1 MRPLHGKTPIGY
13 DRWLLGATL
22 ALLALGLLMVAS
34 ASMVI
39 SDRQYGQPFHY
50 LIHQVICLILGLAI
64 GWVVLRIRLEYW
76 QKCSG
81 YLLLFSLLLL
91 IVVLLPGIGH
101 QVNGSSRWFS
111 LSFISFQASELAKF
125 CVIIYLA
132 SYLVRHQQ
140 AVRQDFIGF
149 IRPMLVLGLVSLLL
163 LMEPDFG
170 ATTVIFATVL
180 GVMFLA
186 EMRLWQFIVLFLLVA
201 AGLTLLAFSSPY
213 RMVRLTT
220 FLNPWANPFASG
232 YQLTQSLI
240 AFGRGGLWGVGLGN
254 SIQKLF
260 YLPEAHTD
268 FLFAVIAEELGLIGE
283 LIVVGLFA
291 VLVGRTLFI
300 GHIAQRK
307 NQLFVAYL
315 AYGFG
320 LSLGLQVLINIG
332 VNAGVLPTKGL
343 TLPLM
348 SYGGSSMLINCVII
362 AILLR
367 AAYEAKI
374 GSSELPEAAY
384 GWSKAP
390 ARWRG
395 VS

>member
-1 MRPLHGKTPIGY
+1 MRPLPGKVAVGY

-39 SDRQYGQPFHY
+39 SDRRYGQPFHY
-50 LIHQVICLILGLAI
+50 LIHQVICLILGFII
-64 GWVVLRIRLEYW
+64 GWVVMRVKLEYW

-81 YLLLFSLLLL
+81 YLLLFALLLL
-91 IVVLLPGIGH
+91 IIVLLPGIGH

-111 LSFISFQASELAKF
+111 AGFISFQASELAKF

-132 SYLVRHQQ
+132 GYLVRHQE
-140 AVRQDFIGF
+140 VIRQNFIGF
-149 IRPMLVLGLVSLLL
+149 LRPLVVLGFISLLL

-170 ATTVIFATVL
+170 ATAVIFATAL
-180 GVMFLA
+180 GMMFLA
-186 EMRLWQFIVLFLLVA
+186 EMRLWQFIALFLLVVA
-201 AGLTLLAFSSPY
+201 ALTLLAFSSPY
-213 RMVRLTT
+213 RVARLTT
-220 FLNPWANPFASG
+220 FLNPWSNQFTSG

-240 AFGRGGLWGVGLGN
+240 AFGRGGFWGVGLGN

-283 LIVVGLFA
+283 LVVVGLFTL
-291 VLVGRTLFI
+291 LVGRTLFI
-300 GHIAQRK
+300 GRMAQRK

-320 LSLGLQVLINIG
+320 LSLGLQALINMG

-362 AILLR
+362 GILLR
-367 AAYEAKI
+367 AAYEAKMA
-374 GSSELPEAAY
+374 SSESKTAY
-384 GWSKAP
+384 AWNQTP
-390 ARWRG
+390 VRWRG
-395 VS
+395 IA